1 MRITTKAIVRTIV
14 ITTIKIT
21 DTTKKVIYGTIII
34 VRITNR
40 VNGVTKIAISTTID
54 IAISTSPY
62 GVIRIATRTI
72 IRTIVITMCI
82 TKVVIRTIVRTV
94 KVTMCITSPSQ
105 HTSFTKISP
114 KIQHFLNLFL
124 DLLSIYPNNN

>member
-54 IAISTSPY
+54 I
-62 GVIRIATRTI
+62 
-72 IRTIVITMCI
+72 
-82 TKVVIRTIVRTV
+82 RTIVRT
-94 KVTMCITSPSQ
+94 
-105 HTSFTKISP
+105 SP
-114 KIQHFLNLFL
+114 KIVRV
-124 DLLSIYPNNN
+124 SITE